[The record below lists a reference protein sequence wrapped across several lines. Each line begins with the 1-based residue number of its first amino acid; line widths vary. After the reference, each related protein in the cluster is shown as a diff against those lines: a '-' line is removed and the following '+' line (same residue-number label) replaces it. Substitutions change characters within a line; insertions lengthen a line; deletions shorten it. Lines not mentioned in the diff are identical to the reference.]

1 MLSCLCPMEP
11 VVSKWE
17 GKEIPMCM
25 DPCDLL
31 SDFESD
37 FSCYN
42 SMICAEVSVY
52 LISTIVFIDF
62 L

>member
-1 MLSCLCPMEP
+1 MLSCLRPMEP

-31 SDFESD
+31 SDF
-37 FSCYN
+37 
-42 SMICAEVSVY
+42 
-52 LISTIVFIDF
+52 
-62 L
+62 